1 MLGQVV
7 IDGLEFA
14 RKGGFLSGTL
24 EPGSLERLG
33 DSLASAE
40 GAIEYSIQGVQNPGG
55 RPMLRLAVTGTL
67 QLRCQRCLGP
77 LTYPVNLTSELLLL
91 RDESEFAD
99 LADELEDS
107 VDGIVAQPRM
117 DVAAMVEEEIIL
129 SLPYA
134 PRHPLGE
141 CAADRAA
148 DEAAGKA
155 SPMAT
160 LAKLR
165 K

>member
-14 RKGGFLSGTL
+14 QKGGSLSGTL
-24 EPGSLERLG
+24 ELGSLERLR

-40 GAIEYSIQGVQNPGG
+40 GAIEYSIRGVQNPGG

-77 LTYPVNLTSELLLL
+77 LTYPVNVTSEFLLL

-99 LADELEDS
+99 LADELDDTA
-107 VDGIVAQPRM
+107 DGIVAQPKM
-117 DVAAMVEEEIIL
+117 DVAAMVEDEIIL
-129 SLPYA
+129 GLPYA

-141 CAADRAA
+141 CAA
-148 DEAAGKA
+148 EAAGGTGGKE
-155 SPMAT
+155 SP
-160 LAKLR
+160 LAALGKLR

>member
-14 RKGGFLSGTL
+14 RSGKSLSGIL
-24 EPGSLERLG
+24 EVGSLERIQ
-33 DSLASAE
+33 DRLASAE
-40 GAIEYSIQGVQNPGG
+40 GVIEYSIEGVRNPGG
-55 RPMLRLAVTGTL
+55 RPMLRLAVTGSL

-77 LTYPVNLTSELLLL
+77 LRHSVKIATALLLL

-99 LADELEDS
+99 LADELEGEL
-107 VDGIVAQPRM
+107 DGIVAQPRM
-117 DVAAMVEEEIIL
+117 DVAAMVEDEIIL
-129 SLPYA
+129 GLPYA
-134 PRHPLGE
+134 PRHPQGE
-141 CAADRAA
+141 CTAATVA
-148 DEAAGKA
+148 EPPPA
-155 SPMAT
+155 SPLAA

>member
-14 RKGGFLSGTL
+14 RKGGALRGTL
-24 EPGSLERLG
+24 DLGSLERLR

-40 GAIEYSIQGVQNPGG
+40 GAIEYAIQGVQNPGG

-77 LTYPVNLTSELLLL
+77 LTYPVNLTSAFLLL

-99 LADELEDS
+99 LADELDDTA
-107 VDGIVAQPRM
+107 DGIVAQPRM
-117 DVAAMVEEEIIL
+117 DVAAMVEDEIIL
-129 SLPYA
+129 GLPYA
-134 PRHPLGE
+134 PRHPQGE
-141 CAADRAA
+141 CAAG
-148 DEAAGKA
+148 AAGDQA
-155 SPMAT
+155 AGRESP
-160 LAKLR
+160 LAALARLR

>member
-14 RKGGFLSGTL
+14 RNGGALSGTL
-24 EPGSLERLG
+24 EPGSLERLR
-33 DSLASAE
+33 DSLASDE
-40 GAIEYSIQGVQNPGG
+40 GAVEYTIQGVQNPRG
-55 RPMLRLAVTGTL
+55 RPMLRLTVTGTL

-77 LTYPVNLTSELLLL
+77 LPYSVNVTSELLLL

-99 LADELEDS
+99 LGDELDDTA
-107 VDGIVAQPRM
+107 DGIVAQPKM

-129 SLPYA
+129 GLPYA
-134 PRHPLGE
+134 PRHPQGE
-141 CAADRAA
+141 CAANGAA
-148 DEAAGKA
+148 GEAAGKE
-155 SPMAT
+155 SP
-160 LAKLR
+160 LAALARLR

>member
-14 RKGGFLSGTL
+14 RNGRSLSGTL
-24 EPGSLERLG
+24 EVGSLERIQ
-33 DSLASAE
+33 DSLASPE
-40 GAIEYSIQGVQNPGG
+40 GVIEYSIQGVRNPRG

-77 LTYPVNLTSELLLL
+77 LRHSVDVMSELLLL

-99 LADELEDS
+99 LAEELDDTL
-107 VDGIVAQPRM
+107 DGIVAQPRM
-117 DVAAMVEEEIIL
+117 DVAAMVEDEIIL
-129 SLPYA
+129 GLPYA
-134 PRHPLGE
+134 PRHPQGE
-141 CAADRAA
+141 CGM
-148 DEAAGKA
+148 AAGTESAKA
-155 SPMAT
+155 SPFAT
-160 LAKLR
+160 LARLR

>member
-14 RKGGFLSGTL
+14 HQGGRLRGTL
-24 EPGSLERLG
+24 EVGSLERLQ
-33 DSLASAE
+33 DKLASTA
-40 GAIEYSIQGVQNPGG
+40 GAIGYSLHGVHNPRG

-77 LTYPVNLTSELLLL
+77 LPYSVNVTSELLLF
-91 RDESEFAD
+91 RDEAEFAD
-99 LADELEDS
+99 LADELAEN
-107 VDGIVAQPRM
+107 VDGIVAQPVM
-117 DVAAMVEEEIIL
+117 GVAAMVEDEIIL

-134 PRHPLGE
+134 PRHPQGE
-141 CAADRAA
+141 CTAVRASETANVSPLAA
-148 DEAAGKA
+148 
-155 SPMAT
+155 
-160 LAKLR
+160 LARLR

>member
-14 RKGGFLSGTL
+14 QKGGSLGGTL
-24 EPGSLERLG
+24 ELGSLERLG

-40 GAIEYSIQGVQNPGG
+40 GAIEYSIQGVQNPRG

-77 LTYPVNLTSELLLL
+77 LAYPVNLTSALLLL

-107 VDGIVAQPRM
+107 VDGIVAQPKM
-117 DVAAMVEEEIIL
+117 DVGAMVEDEIIL

-134 PRHPLGE
+134 PRHPPGE
-141 CAADRAA
+141 CAADAAA
-148 DEAAGKA
+148 DRAAGKV
-155 SPMAT
+155 SPMAE

>member
-14 RKGGFLSGTL
+14 QKGGSLSGTL
-24 EPGSLERLG
+24 ELGSLERLR

-40 GAIEYSIQGVQNPGG
+40 GAIEYSIQGVQNPRG
-55 RPMLRLAVTGTL
+55 RPMLRLAVSGTL

-99 LADELEDS
+99 LVDELEDS

-117 DVAAMVEEEIIL
+117 DVAAMAEDEIIL
-129 SLPYA
+129 SLPFA
-134 PRHPLGE
+134 PRHPQGE
-141 CAADRAA
+141 CAANGAA
-148 DEAAGKA
+148 DKAAGKV
-155 SPMAT
+155 SPMAE

>member
-14 RKGGFLSGTL
+14 RKGGALRGTL
-24 EPGSLERLG
+24 DLGSLERLR

-40 GAIEYSIQGVQNPGG
+40 GAIEYAIQGVQNPGG
-55 RPMLRLAVTGTL
+55 RPMLRLAVNGTL

-77 LTYPVNLTSELLLL
+77 LTYPVNLTSAFLLL

-99 LADELEDS
+99 LADELDDTA
-107 VDGIVAQPRM
+107 DGIVAQPRM
-117 DVAAMVEEEIIL
+117 DVAAMVEDEIIL

-134 PRHPLGE
+134 PRHPQGE
-141 CAADRAA
+141 CAAG
-148 DEAAGKA
+148 AAGDQA
-155 SPMAT
+155 PGRESP
-160 LAKLR
+160 LAALARLR